1 MSVFSLRAVKVYR
14 TSLKA
19 FKFCPTTQKI
29 LTQFLFR
36 DILLLPSAE
45 SIGRLSFDCLSDI
58 LHSAFLSHI
67 CHVFYKAVYSI
78 EIISAWPLKN
88 IDIIFIP

>member
-19 FKFCPTTQKI
+19 FKFCPTIQKI

-36 DILLLPSAE
+36 DILLLPNAVSV
-45 SIGRLSFDCLSDI
+45 GRLPFDCLSDI
-58 LHSAFLSHI
+58 LHSAFFYISGFKSRFF
-67 CHVFYKAVYSI
+67 VFTFFEKSVD
-78 EIISAWPLKN
+78 N
-88 IDIIFIP
+88 GIFRAMI

>member
-19 FKFCPTTQKI
+19 FKFCPIIQKV

-36 DILLLPSAE
+36 DILSLPNA
-45 SIGRLSFDCLSDI
+45 CLSDDFLLI
-58 LHSAFLSHI
+58 ACLISCIRRFFIFPALNRSFSA
-67 CHVFYKAVYSI
+67 V
-78 EIISAWPLKN
+78 LKFFEKSVDN
-88 IDIIFIP
+88 GIFRAMI